1 MIRNAIKV
9 MLDSNVILS
18 AIYKTEGIPFE
29 AYRKASKS
37 PYSLVL
43 SDQILVEI
51 QRVCHRKFPQKL
63 KLMHEFLIISKFN
76 IVPLD
81 INNQI
86 IIDKAKIR
94 DITDR
99 PILQVARKAGV
110 EIIVTG
116 DNDFLDN
123 GIITPK
129 ILTAAQ
135 FISQ

>member
-1 MIRNAIKV
+1 MNAIKV

-43 SDQILVEI
+43 SEQIISEVKRI
-51 QRVCHRKFPQKL
+51 CHRKFPQKL
-63 KLMHEFLIISKFN
+63 TLIHEFLIISKFN
-76 IVPLD
+76 IVFLD

-86 IIDKAKIR
+86 IIDEAKIR